1 VAKLVLL
8 EIADDEKADQL
19 ISMASGDRGF
29 IPDVTGAL
37 GFEIKVQLRGVFK
50 WPTQF
55 CECPPETRDTSGTSR
70 RGAKFGWGVKSCCNK
85 PGKGVGQQ
93 PVNLLEGKE
102 WPDRNFFVIGTPGKI
117 VNAVY
122 ESRKEPVNG

>member
-1 VAKLVLL
+1 MMAKLVLL
-8 EIADDEKADQL
+8 EIADDDQADKLLDAIEGGRALPAEAFLLQ
-19 ISMASGDRGF
+19 DVVVRG
-29 IPDVTGAL
+29 I
-37 GFEIKVQLRGVFK
+37 FK

-102 WPDRNFFVIGTPGKI
+102 WPDRNFFVVGTPGKV
-117 VNAVY
+117 VNTIY
-122 ESRKEPVNG
+122 ENRKEPVNG